1 MNYARPD
8 LADRLAAEYVLGT
21 LQGPARRRF
30 AALLPAHPALRAAVA
45 RWEQMLHPLAA
56 VVAPAQPPA
65 QVWQAI
71 EARVHGGDG
80 AAPAAARASAAGRSP
95 WWRTLGFWRGW
106 AGVATACTLVLGVR
120 LSQPP
125 APGLPPVVVVLAPAP
140 GAADAGVGAFVAGIG
155 GDGRQLVVKP
165 LRPVALQ
172 ADHDLELW
180 AVPKQGAPRSLGLIA
195 VDRPTALRRDK
206 VLDGVA
212 AFAVS
217 LEPPGGSPTGAPTGP
232 ILYSGSL

>member
-1 MNYARPD
+1 MNYTRPE

-21 LQGPARRRF
+21 LRGPARRRF
-30 AALLPAHPALRAAVA
+30 AALLPAHPVLRAAVSH
-45 RWEQMLHPLAA
+45 WEQTLHPLAA
-56 VVAPAQPPA
+56 VVAPTPPPA
-65 QVWQAI
+65 RVWQAI
-71 EARVHGGDG
+71 EAQVHGGG
-80 AAPAAARASAAGRSP
+80 PTRAAAPAAGKEA

-106 AGVATACTLVLGVR
+106 AGLATACALVLGVLLR
-120 LSQPP
+120 QPP
-125 APGLPPVVVVLAPAP
+125 APGLPPVVVVLAPAQ

-155 GDGRQLVVKP
+155 GDGRQVVVKP